1 MISKSKMNNGNTPYA
16 NQHVDYSFLNQY
28 DGYTGPSMTA
38 FEQLTHKISE
48 LDGSQLCGLLGCI
61 GATGAIGCIAC
72 LRGRCNEHAPIPQN
86 FMEQIPYQNQDY
98 YMNEQPDNNDDNN
111 GNDNANDNNDD
122 HSYEDYGF

>member
-1 MISKSKMNNGNTPYA
+1 MNNGNTPYA

-86 FMEQIPYQNQDY
+86 FMEQIPYQNQEYQEY
-98 YMNEQPDNNDDNN
+98 YMNEQPANNADNN
-111 GNDNANDNNDD
+111 GNDNDDNNDD